1 MALEQLWSVEF
12 VSELSSEGGGVV
24 ILENGKMLG
33 GNDNYFYI
41 GSYDLKNNKFNATI
55 DVKHYH
61 GKCNPIFGRQEEFIL
76 KLSGDSAED
85 EMLLIGH
92 MLEDP
97 SREIHVRLRYHTEV
111 FQKLSV

>member
-12 VSELSSEGGGVV
+12 VSELGSEGGGVIV
-24 ILENGKMLG
+24 LENGKLLG
-33 GNDNYFYI
+33 GNNNYFYI

-55 DVKHYH
+55 DIKHYH
-61 GKCNPIFGRQEEFIL
+61 GKCNPVFGKLEEFIL
-76 KLSGDSAED
+76 KLQGDSD
-85 EMLLIGH
+85 EESMLLTGH

-97 SREIHVRLRYHTEV
+97 SRELHVRLIYHTEI